1 MKNRHRDAPC
11 RRITIDAMS
20 THLLSNVRKFFK
32 VLRRERFFV
41 VAFITTAVII
51 ICAVAAFVFE
61 HSQVDS
67 SIRSLWDGI
76 WWAVVTICTVGYG
89 DKYPIS
95 NGGKIV
101 ALGLMISGI
110 GLLSLVTAT
119 IASVFVAQKIR
130 EDRGLETVKQRN
142 HIVICGWN
150 RHSEDVINW
159 LNSFSEKTTPAIV
172 MVNELPVDEVDM
184 LKTKYENYD
193 IMFIRGNHANEIVLQ
208 RANIQKASFAVLMAD
223 SSSTQTGNRTDE
235 RTILAAL
242 TIKSMAP
249 KIRIVAELLDKDN
262 LQYLKRANVDE
273 IIIMEDYMGS
283 LLASAVTNPGLPRV
297 FSTVLSRDDK
307 NKLQRTAIPGQFVGK
322 TFAELSEYF
331 RNNRNAILIGLLR
344 EKKSVK
350 LEDMLSDDTSVI
362 ETFIRE
368 KIRESKKDL
377 LYEQDQTKVIV
388 NPDGMETI
396 TGHDFAVILSK
407 VEH

>member
-1 MKNRHRDAPC
+1 
-11 RRITIDAMS
+11 
-20 THLLSNVRKFFK
+20 
-32 VLRRERFFV
+32 
-41 VAFITTAVII
+41 
-51 ICAVAAFVFE
+51 
-61 HSQVDS
+61 
-67 SIRSLWDGI
+67 
-76 WWAVVTICTVGYG
+76 
-89 DKYPIS
+89 
-95 NGGKIV
+95 
-101 ALGLMISGI
+101 
-110 GLLSLVTAT
+110 
-119 IASVFVAQKIR
+119 
-130 EDRGLETVKQRN
+130 
-142 HIVICGWN
+142 
-150 RHSEDVINW
+150 
-159 LNSFSEKTTPAIV
+159 
-172 MVNELPVDEVDM
+172 
-184 LKTKYENYD
+184 
-193 IMFIRGNHANEIVLQ
+193 MFIRGNHANEIVLQ

-297 FSTVLSRDDK
+297 FSTILSRDDK

>member
-1 MKNRHRDAPC
+1 MISLA
-11 RRITIDAMS
+11 
-20 THLLSNVRKFFK
+20 NVKKFFRI
-32 VLRRERFFV
+32 LRRERFFL
-41 VAFITTAVII
+41 VAFITISVII
-51 ICAVAAFVFE
+51 LCAAAAFVFE
-61 HSQVDS
+61 NSQEES

-119 IASVFVAQKIR
+119 IASVFVAQKIK
-130 EDRGLETVKQRN
+130 EGKGLETVKQRN

-150 RHSEDVINW
+150 RHTEDVISW
-159 LNSFSEKTTPAIV
+159 LKSFGETETPTIV
-172 MVNELPVDEVDM
+172 LVNELPVDEIDI

-208 RANIQKASFAVLMAD
+208 RANIQKARFVVLMAD
-223 SSSTQTGNRTDE
+223 SSGTNTGNRTDE

-262 LQYLKRANVDE
+262 QQYLKRANVDE

-283 LLASAVTNPGLPRV
+283 LLASAVTHPGLPRV
-297 FSTVLSRDDK
+297 FSTILSKDDR

-322 TFAELSEYF
+322 TFAELSDFF
-331 RNNRNAILIGLLR
+331 RGKKNAILIGLLR

-377 LYEQDQTKVIV
+377 LYEQDQTKVVV
-388 NPDGMETI
+388 NPEGKEII
-396 TGHDFAVILSK
+396 TSHDFAVILSK
-407 VEH
+407 VEN